1 MFVERGGMV
10 AAIFKTLAARLNVV
24 FIANIVA
31 IQTRMPHPAT
41 LPDNHHQVFSRKYC
55 NHKTDHEAILL
66 VKSIYTSKNK
76 SRRRSFAKGRNF
88 ITAKEGFLE
97 LLNKSSFVTSL
108 ILKITLF
115 VSNYPNDNLLNLPL
129 YTEYL

>member
-66 VKSIYTSKNK
+66 FKVYIPPRTNQGGDHLLKEEILSQL
-76 SRRRSFAKGRNF
+76 RR
-88 ITAKEGFLE
+88 GF
-97 LLNKSSFVTSL
+97 
-108 ILKITLF
+108 
-115 VSNYPNDNLLNLPL
+115 
-129 YTEYL
+129 